1 MARARLDAIVQA
13 LQARYRDEG
22 YILTLVRGEFV
33 RSGAEVVFV
42 VRAIEG
48 YISDVKLDGDIGP
61 AGVLVLEMLDHLLER
76 RPVNNADLERYLLLA
91 NDIPGV
97 KARAVTPPRG
107 GGARRG
113 GAGRSGVTP
122 RIQRGVELR

>member
-1 MARARLDAIVQA
+1 
-13 LQARYRDEG
+13 
-22 YILTLVRGEFV
+22 
-33 RSGAEVVFV
+33 VVFV

-48 YISDVKLDGDIGP
+48 YISDVKLDGDIGA

-97 KARAVTPPRG
+97 KARAVLRREGAEPGAVALVAQVSRREFSGLLNYDNRG
-107 GGARRG
+107 PKRP
-113 GAGRSGVTP
+113 GRTKSC
-122 RIQRGVELR
+122 